1 MKKFLSILLILA
13 ATLSVAL
20 PATADVE
27 LRLRTGATW
36 RGDVGDTVRIVYTE
50 RGVDV
55 EHVGEVVFVSTS
67 PAYVTIKAEIAGKV
81 REKTVF
87 GTDIKVLEGVERET
101 KGPVGGGDAP
111 DRFRPESRR
120 AAPGSKLG
128 ASGGAGEKADD
139 IPRDD
144 LGRPIGVFVLPLEGG
159 VGQEFR
165 HDEIVELTKYIDD
178 NYGPGQTI
186 VLFINSNGGLVLESL
201 DIAEAIFE
209 ARKRHRVVAWV
220 DKAISAGC
228 FTAMSC
234 YEIYF
239 RSAATAGSV
248 TTLAGGQSLQGPEVE
263 QHVEHFAE
271 LAEKSGYSPY
281 IARAMKLN
289 RFMCSYDKDPE
300 TGEITWYDDLRGEFD
315 LSTDEQNLSFNSQN
329 AEHSGFSKGTADT
342 GEELAKLLGMP
353 RWVEIDDY
361 GREIATDWA
370 ETYKRL
376 QKEFAEIMYEL
387 QYKNQT
393 IGDPMVVMN
402 TQLQAMRKIVRY
414 YDQYPRIAW
423 LTFGGNSPEQGK
435 KLWEQRVEELRR
447 AIARMR
453 GR

>member
-20 PATADVE
+20 PASADVE

-67 PAYVTIKAEIAGKV
+67 PAYVTIKAEIAGKM

-87 GTDIKVLEGVERET
+87 GTDIKVLEGVQEELDD
-101 KGPVGGGDAP
+101 PAGDGSP
-111 DRFRPESRR
+111 DRFRPEKRR
-120 AAPGSKLG
+120 PAPGSRLG

-165 HDEIVELTKYIDD
+165 HDEIVELTKYVDD

-361 GREIATDWA
+361 GREIAKDWA

-376 QKEFAEIMYEL
+376 QKEFAEIQYEL

-393 IGDPMVVMN
+393 IGNQLMVMN
-402 TQLQAMRKIVRY
+402 TQLQAMKKIVRY

-423 LTFGGNSPEQGK
+423 LTFGGQSPEQGK